1 MGGFSLAAIIAP
13 APAAPLYSFKAK
25 EGDNE
30 IAFEDLLCLKSLWAI
45 LFARI
50 STPSALWES
59 KSLEGGCVSH
69 KVEPGRTLRP
79 LTFYT
84 LVLLFKVTDESD
96 LQFSEPH
103 IF

>member
-50 STPSALWES
+50 STPSALWER
-59 KSLEGGCVSH
+59 KSLEGGGCVSH
-69 KVEPGRTLRP
+69 KVEPGRTL
-79 LTFYT
+79 
-84 LVLLFKVTDESD
+84 
-96 LQFSEPH
+96 
-103 IF
+103 